1 MSPLVYLASLSP
13 RRHELLLQIGIDHEV
28 VGVDVDERRLAGEPP
43 ADYVVRLAAA
53 KAGAAA
59 GSRAVARHPLPVLG
73 ADTAVVVDG
82 EVLGKPRD
90 RGEALAMLARLSGRT
105 HEVVTGVA
113 LATTA
118 GVFTRVSLSRVGFR
132 ELDEGEMACY
142 WASGEPADKA
152 GAYGIQGLGA
162 VFVTRIEGSYSGV
175 VGLPLFETAEML
187 RGAGIRLPFP
197 RPENRTE

>member
-13 RRHELLLQIGIDHEV
+13 RRHELLLQIGVDHEV
-28 VGVDVDERRLAGEPP
+28 VGVDVDERRLPGEPP
-43 ADYVVRLAAA
+43 ADYVVRLASA

-59 GSRAVARHPLPVLG
+59 GSRAVARQPLPVLG

-90 RGEALAMLARLSGRT
+90 RAEALGMLARLSGRT

-113 LATTA
+113 LATA
-118 GVFTRVSLSRVGFR
+118 ASVLTRVSLSRVGFR
-132 ELDEGEMACY
+132 ELDDGEMARY

-162 VFVTRIEGSYSGV
+162 VFVSRIEGSYSGV

>member
-13 RRHELLLQIGIDHEV
+13 RRHELLLQIGVDHEV
-28 VGVDVDERRLAGEPP
+28 VGVDVDERRLPGEPP
-43 ADYVVRLAAA
+43 ADYVVRLASA
-53 KAGAAA
+53 KAEAAA
-59 GSRAVARHPLPVLG
+59 RSGAVAHTLPVLG

-90 RGEALAMLARLSGRT
+90 RAEALAMLARLSGRT

-113 LATTA
+113 LATAA
-118 GVFTRVSLSRVGFR
+118 GLFTRVSLSRVGFR
-132 ELDEGEMACY
+132 KLNDGEMARY

-162 VFVTRIEGSYSGV
+162 VFVSRIEGSYSGV

-197 RPENRTE
+197 RPENRSA

>member
-43 ADYVVRLAAA
+43 ADYVVRLASA
-53 KAGAAA
+53 KAEAAA
-59 GSRAVARHPLPVLG
+59 GSTAVAHTLPVLG
-73 ADTAVVVDG
+73 AATAVVVDG

-90 RGEALAMLARLSGRT
+90 RAEALGMLARLSGRT

-162 VFVTRIEGSYSGV
+162 VFVSRIEGSYSGV

>member
-13 RRHELLLQIGIDHEV
+13 RRHELLLQIGVDHEV
-28 VGVDVDERRLAGEPP
+28 VGVDVDERLLPGEPP
-43 ADYVVRLAAA
+43 ADYVVRLASA
-53 KAGAAA
+53 KAEAAA
-59 GSRAVARHPLPVLG
+59 RSGAVAHTLPVLG

-90 RGEALAMLARLSGRT
+90 RADALAMLARLSGRT

-113 LATTA
+113 LATPA
-118 GVFTRVSLSRVGFR
+118 GLFTRVSLSRVGFR
-132 ELDEGEMACY
+132 KLDDGEMARY

-162 VFVTRIEGSYSGV
+162 VFVSRIEGSYSGV

>member
-13 RRHELLLQIGIDHEV
+13 RRHELLLQIGVYHEV
-28 VGVDVDERRLAGEPP
+28 VGVDVDERRLPGEPP
-43 ADYVVRLAAA
+43 ADYVVRLASA

-59 GSRAVARHPLPVLG
+59 GSRAIARTLPVLG

-90 RGEALAMLARLSGRT
+90 RAEALGMLARLSGRT

-113 LATTA
+113 LATATD
-118 GVFTRVSLSRVGFR
+118 VFTRVSLSRVGFR
-132 ELDEGEMACY
+132 KLDDGEMARY

-162 VFVTRIEGSYSGV
+162 VFVSRIEGSYSGV